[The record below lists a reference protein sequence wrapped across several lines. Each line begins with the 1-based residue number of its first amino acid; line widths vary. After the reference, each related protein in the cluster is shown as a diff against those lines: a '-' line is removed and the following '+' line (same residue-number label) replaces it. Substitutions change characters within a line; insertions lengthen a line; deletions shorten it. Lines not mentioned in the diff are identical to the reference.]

1 MRDAYVKTLVEIQD
15 DVRVLIGNL
24 EKTLEETKTAL
35 FTQNLDK
42 ARIVRDGDDQF
53 DEQIRG
59 IMRKDLTVQ
68 VLQSPVASDWRSL
81 MGTFRVL
88 SELERIADHCSDM
101 ALYIARILERNPVVK
116 PPEGFKEMYED
127 MQSLLEESFRCYLE
141 GDDEKARYIGDKDDP
156 ADVASYVD
164 YVLLLKYMERTADH
178 GTNIGNWVLYMKKN
192 LLKGDNGFTMD

>member
-59 IMRKDLTVQ
+59 IVRKDLTVQ
-68 VLQSPVASDWRSL
+68 VLQSPGASDWRSL

-127 MQSLLEESFRCYLE
+127 MQSLLEESFR
-141 GDDEKARYIGDKDDP
+141 
-156 ADVASYVD
+156 
-164 YVLLLKYMERTADH
+164 
-178 GTNIGNWVLYMKKN
+178 
-192 LLKGDNGFTMD
+192 